1 MGEILSSLTGSSEE
15 ANYAIIGCGLPG
27 RGMGWYHAFQ
37 LLNGEIPKARLSDV
51 VEPFFL
57 GAGKDL
63 PPGKEF
69 AKLAAEWRT
78 KGVQFHASVDS
89 GSLFSGAT
97 SGPKIALIAGRTCD
111 NPGFFRQAIKAG
123 ATHILLEKPGAPS
136 VTELQAMASEAKAAN
151 VPVFMG
157 FIKNISAYVEGALAA
172 ANGAAGSDSIETKL
186 VSRNDYTRE
195 NLGECFERNSEGML
209 KNMAIHEIALAYQFW
224 AMRADNITDVI
235 CNKKDGSPD
244 SPGCEM
250 LTLNGKTDFA
260 SVDITLVNSS
270 GTKVRVSA
278 DRCSGD
284 GCCATVT
291 DTSNNVQLYQQE
303 MVGGER
309 AKKVAADAAAHPEW
323 FSYLYTQAEEYAKLK
338 GVCATHALK
347 GTTPPG
353 VATIETACEALKLAE
368 WLTPELQKKLK
379 K

>member
-1 MGEILSSLTGSSEE
+1 MGEMISSLTGGE
-15 ANYAIIGCGLPG
+15 ANYAIIGCGVEG
-27 RGMGWYHAFQ
+27 RGMGWYHALQ
-37 LLNGEIPKARLSDV
+37 LLNGEIPRARLSDV

-63 PPGKEF
+63 PPGKAF
-69 AKLAAEWRT
+69 AEMAAKWKA

-89 GSLFSGAT
+89 GSLFSKAT
-97 SGPKIALIAGRTCD
+97 AGPKIALIAGRTCD

-123 ATHILLEKPGAPS
+123 ATHILLEKPGAPT
-136 VTELQAMASEAKAAN
+136 VGELEAMAREAKAAK
-151 VPVFMG
+151 VPVYMG
-157 FIKNISAYVEGALAA
+157 FIKNISGYVEGALAA
-172 ANGAAGSDSIETKL
+172 ANGAAGAEAVETKL
-186 VSRNDYTRE
+186 VSRNDYTE
-195 NLGECFERNSEGML
+195 ATLQECFERNAEGML
-209 KNMAIHEIALAYQFW
+209 KNMAIHEIALACQFW
-224 AMRADNITDVI
+224 GMRADNVTDVI
-235 CNKKDGSPD
+235 CNPKGGKD
-244 SPGCEM
+244 SPGCDM
-250 LTLNGKTDFA
+250 RTLGGKTDFA

-270 GTKVRVSA
+270 GTKVRISA

-291 DTSNNVQLYQQE
+291 DTSNGVVLYSQE

-309 AKKVAADAAAHPEW
+309 AKKVAAEAAAHPDW

-338 GVCATHALK
+338 GVCASHALA

-353 VATIETACEALKLAE
+353 VATIEIACEALKLAE

>member
-172 ANGAAGSDSIETKL
+172 ANGAAGSNSIETKL

-209 KNMAIHEIALAYQFW
+209 KNMAIHEIALACQFW